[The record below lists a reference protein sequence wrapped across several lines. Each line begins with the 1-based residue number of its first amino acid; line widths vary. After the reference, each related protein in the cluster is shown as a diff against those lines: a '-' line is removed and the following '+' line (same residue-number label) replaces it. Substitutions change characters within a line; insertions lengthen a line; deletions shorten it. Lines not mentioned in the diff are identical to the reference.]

1 MGIFRAEYT
10 TLSQLRASG
19 EGAQLDIE
27 GNAADPFLLSLIR
40 EASAD
45 IDGAAGRKF
54 APYVTTQTYDTPWGG
69 VWDQNT
75 ESLVRRVVNNR
86 SLPID
91 TDDLLAVT
99 TLTNGDGT
107 VITAAQYLLY
117 PANVYPK
124 NEIRLKVSS
133 GLAWQPDSAGDRE
146 QVISVVGVFGY
157 HEDYPNSAWLGAG
170 TLAGHIGS
178 TTATTFAFST
188 GAGLEPGMLLQVE
201 SEYLYVG
208 QVAGTTATVERA
220 NNGSTA
226 AAHTTGAAISYWQ
239 PVYAVGRIARMAA
252 TALWNLRA
260 NPEGKQ
266 VSVNGVTFTTPN
278 SIQKWIGQEIDQ
290 AGLTKTVTG

>member
-1 MGIFRAEYT
+1 MTSRFEYT
-10 TLSQLRASG
+10 TLAQLRASG

-54 APYVTTQTYDTPWGG
+54 APYVTTQTYDAPGLG
-69 VWDQNT
+69 VWES
-75 ESLVRRVVNNR
+75 ESLVRRVVSNR

-91 TDDLLAVT
+91 TDDLLEVS

-157 HEDYPNSAWLGAG
+157 HDDYAGSAWLGAG
-170 TLAGHIGS
+170 TLAGQIGS
-178 TTATTFAFST
+178 TTATTFAFSS
-188 GAGLEPGMLLQVE
+188 GAGLEPGMLLKIE

-226 AAHTTGAAISYWQ
+226 AAHTTGTAISYWQ
-239 PVYAVGRIARMAA
+239 PVFAVSRIARMATA
-252 TALWNLRA
+252 ALWNLRA